1 MMNTQ
6 GAVLGIVF
14 LCSAFAFAR
23 ALKANK
29 NPSSV
34 VLGAARNK
42 LYKCGLI
49 EVMHPRRDGTRV
61 PQQLLNDDIL
71 TKGVREVEQTLYVYV
86 HADTTEPNSN
96 VCEYISSLYSRLW
109 DEMLQAGNLGLK
121 CIVMGN
127 VAGAGFTTLDQLRM
141 LPDLGILYYSS
152 TLSVEDLEALKKK
165 RTAKGFAEI
174 VSVASSSPALAA
186 QVYYFDAMD
195 CDIPRFQRVAVGG
208 TFDQLHN
215 GHKKLLTLAAGCCE
229 ENMVI
234 GITGDE
240 MLKKKSNAG
249 MISSYS
255 QRAKNVV
262 DFLQL
267 VKPSLRY
274 EPVEIQDPF
283 GPTITDATIQAI
295 VVSSET
301 VPGANKINQL
311 RSESGMPPLAIF
323 VSRRSEGATLSS
335 TFLRAKQM
343 S

>member
-1 MMNTQ
+1 
-6 GAVLGIVF
+6 
-14 LCSAFAFAR
+14 
-23 ALKANK
+23 
-29 NPSSV
+29 
-34 VLGAARNK
+34 
-42 LYKCGLI
+42 
-49 EVMHPRRDGTRV
+49 
-61 PQQLLNDDIL
+61 
-71 TKGVREVEQTLYVYV
+71 
-86 HADTTEPNSN
+86 
-96 VCEYISSLYSRLW
+96 
-109 DEMLQAGNLGLK
+109 
-121 CIVMGN
+121 
-127 VAGAGFTTLDQLRM
+127 
-141 LPDLGILYYSS
+141 
-152 TLSVEDLEALKKK
+152 
-165 RTAKGFAEI
+165 
-174 VSVASSSPALAA
+174 
-186 QVYYFDAMD
+186 
-195 CDIPRFQRVAVGG
+195 
-208 TFDQLHN
+208 
-215 GHKKLLTLAAGCCE
+215 
-229 ENMVI
+229 MVI

-240 MLKKKSNAG
+240 MLKKKSNPG